1 MDRKHVGLPK
11 DKLYEAVYID
21 FKEKKREAP
30 NHGQADT
37 KVDISLH
44 GAFLQQS

>member
-1 MDRKHVGLPK
+1 MDRKHVGPPK
-11 DKLYEAVYID
+11 DKLYEAVHID

-30 NHGQADT
+30 NHGQPDT